1 MTVAYVVYHDEP
13 TGAQLLRIPGQSRLI
28 WWVDMGKMDCMSD
41 IVARYRASSA
51 YHSHVCNEHVCNESV
66 SPPGGE

>member
-1 MTVAYVVYHDEP
+1 
-13 TGAQLLRIPGQSRLI
+13 
-28 WWVDMGKMDCMSD
+28 VDMGKMDCMSD